1 MEGAVRESKRAF
13 PAGDQG
19 VPDHA
24 GVTWNAFTEG
34 VHAEGCR
41 DAFAALSGDGALARN
56 EVRELYSRL
65 GINFTEKDIR
75 AVMGYL
81 TGDHNASCVTSAEY
95 SNALSSGVCHDAGQ
109 RYFRCAYS
117 SCASPEDG
125 RMSSDRLLRALHAVG
140 DTTSSTD
147 AREMARIAPCEADFV
162 RILSSGLV
170 ELDAEER
177 AEELDPR
184 VRSQSCPPPPPNPPP
199 KSEDVVHVQV
209 VAMAAE
215 TTTYVPTPPS
225 SDDSASEEAG

>member
-1 MEGAVRESKRAF
+1 
-13 PAGDQG
+13 
-19 VPDHA
+19 
-24 GVTWNAFTEG
+24 
-34 VHAEGCR
+34 
-41 DAFAALSGDGALARN
+41 
-56 EVRELYSRL
+56 
-65 GINFTEKDIR
+65 
-75 AVMGYL
+75 
-81 TGDHNASCVTSAEY
+81 
-95 SNALSSGVCHDAGQ
+95 
-109 RYFRCAYS
+109 
-117 SCASPEDG
+117 
-125 RMSSDRLLRALHAVG
+125 MSSDRLLRALHAVG

-147 AREMARIAPCEADFV
+147 AREMARIAPREADFV